1 MKARLLVVEDDTS
14 SLELVKYLL
23 EQAGYSVVTVMT
35 GEAGL
40 KAALRN
46 EFDLVLCDLQLP
58 ILSGFDIIKRLR
70 ADAEWR
76 PIPVIAVTAY
86 SMPGD
91 RETAIKAGFSDYVT
105 KPIDPESFLDDIARH
120 IAAAQPAREP

>member
-1 MKARLLVVEDDTS
+1 MKARLLVIEDDTS

-35 GEAGL
+35 GEAGY

-58 ILSGFDIIKRLR
+58 VMSGFDIIQRLQAH
-70 ADAEWR
+70 ADWR
-76 PIPVIAVTAY
+76 PIPLIAVTAY

-91 RETAIKAGFSDYVT
+91 RDAAIQAGFTDYMT
-105 KPIDPESFLDDIARH
+105 KPIDPVSFLDDIARH